1 MKIVSTVWGWVA
13 IPVIVAAPLLLLVAC
28 STDADVASENVSKAA
43 EQFEVPR
50 LVTGINGITD
60 EVILEV
66 EGFCSFEDYTTRF
79 DVICKLEDGSYVKH
93 VIGRSDNVTYVVE
106 QLSGVEASTSQYRF
120 VVKPSAIIPNIDVQ

>member
-1 MKIVSTVWGWVA
+1 MRTI
-13 IPVIVAAPLLLLVAC
+13 LLLAIAGMFVIGAC

-43 EQFEVPR
+43 EQFEVAR

-106 QLSGVEASTSQYRF
+106 QLHGIDASTSHYRF
-120 VVKPSAIIPNIDVQ
+120 VVKPSALIPDFDLE